1 MIFCD
6 AFDSNFLRP
15 CSPIQRLVGILFVLQ
30 DISDD
35 KCSFTS
41 EKGSGLRGLP
51 WKDFSKY
58 GLNVGKANSSRSRMP
73 EENISTNQV
82 DKYEHGRSHVE
93 GPQNFEIFLNIYIII
108 LMFSNFS
115 LQK

>member
-1 MIFCD
+1 M
-6 AFDSNFLRP
+6 
-15 CSPIQRLVGILFVLQ
+15 LQ

-58 GLNVGKANSSRSRMP
+58 GLNVGKSDSSRSRIPGESIRKSKQISKGLNSSVAMG
-73 EENISTNQV
+73 EE
-82 DKYEHGRSHVE
+82 DPHED
-93 GPQNFEIFLNIYIII
+93 
-108 LMFSNFS
+108 
-115 LQK
+115 